1 MAIAAHT
8 AGGHSTLD
16 VLIGIAVL
24 IWALAGAAVLAG
36 WLTRF
41 ARRQRRSR
49 RPSLRGALR
58 ARVPRLQAKAAGA
71 HDLAPTATATTKAP
85 SRGVPSK
92 AAAESSASTATRAA
106 PTAAETP
113 AGVIAAAR
121 ISPETLE
128 PLSQRVDNSRR
139 LAVARA
145 RLGDVLTALPGD
157 RWFVEQNVV
166 FAAHPIPFLIL
177 GETGVFA
184 LWGAPGPLQ
193 WRDLPFYSEM
203 AANIKMALP
212 GYAGPVNA
220 GICRAFEPEIAPRWW
235 CRSGEPDGA
244 WVMGSD
250 WVIRWLQ
257 HFGPER
263 GLGATDIERLRAM
276 AGPHWGR
283 PVTDVPLSA
292 HIPSIN

>member
-1 MAIAAHT
+1 M
-8 AGGHSTLD
+8 
-16 VLIGIAVL
+16 
-24 IWALAGAAVLAG
+24 
-36 WLTRF
+36 
-41 ARRQRRSR
+41 
-49 RPSLRGALR
+49 
-58 ARVPRLQAKAAGA
+58 
-71 HDLAPTATATTKAP
+71 
-85 SRGVPSK
+85 
-92 AAAESSASTATRAA
+92 
-106 PTAAETP
+106 
-113 AGVIAAAR
+113 
-121 ISPETLE
+121 
-128 PLSQRVDNSRR
+128 
-139 LAVARA
+139 
-145 RLGDVLTALPGD
+145 
-157 RWFVEQNVV
+157 

-212 GYAGPVNA
+212 GYAGPVHA
-220 GICRAFEPEIAPRWW
+220 GICRAFEPEIKPRWW

-244 WVMGSD
+244 WVMGLD
-250 WVIRWLQ
+250 WVIRWLE
-257 HFGPER
+257 HFGPEH

>member
-8 AGGHSTLD
+8 AGGHSTVD

-24 IWALAGAAVLAG
+24 LWALAAAALLIG

-41 ARRQRRSR
+41 AGRQRRAQRTSMR
-49 RPSLRGALR
+49 RALR
-58 ARVPRLQAKAAGA
+58 ARVPRLHANAASA
-71 HDLAPTATATTKAP
+71 QDPAPTPTSTTEAA
-85 SRGVPSK
+85 SRGAPSK
-92 AAAESSASTATRAA
+92 AAAESSAATATGAA
-106 PTAAETP
+106 PVVGEMP
-113 AGVIAAAR
+113 AGVSATAR
-121 ISPETLE
+121 LSSETLE
-128 PLSQRVDNSRR
+128 PLGQRVDNSRR

-145 RLGDVLTALPGD
+145 RLGEVLTALPGD
-157 RWFVEQNVV
+157 RWFVERNVV

-203 AANIKMALP
+203 AAHIKMALP
-212 GYAGPVNA
+212 GYAGPVHA
-220 GICRAFEPEIAPRWW
+220 GICRAFEPEVQPRWW

-244 WVMGSD
+244 WMMGLD
-250 WVIRWLQ
+250 WVIRWLE
-257 HFGPER
+257 HFGPEH
-263 GLGATDIERLRAM
+263 GLGATDIERLRAR

-283 PVTDVPLSA
+283 PVTDIPLSA
-292 HIPSIN
+292 HIPTIN